1 MRRQQSTD
9 SSLFALCV
17 VIASRYSVGDRVNI
31 GKDKFR
37 VHSIQLLTTTF
48 RDLQNKISIVPNN
61 KLSTLPIQ
69 NLTRS
74 SSVVVKMKIAVA
86 FDTPSSKLAA
96 LRQRIVDHVQA
107 LPLQWKPAVSMH
119 LADLAPQLNT
129 VNVSLLLSH
138 LATYTQVKEWKRSK
152 TELLHVIREEMIA
165 LEIAWRQPESS
176 VSIVNGDSMKEL
188 MEGAARFVD
197 GFQGRRAALAE
208 GERVK
213 LLEDGATAA
222 EKEGSVPEAAEVTA
236 DAMPAPKSKKTKAA
250 A

>member
-1 MRRQQSTD
+1 MFVVV
-9 SSLFALCV
+9 SS
-17 VIASRYSVGDRVNI
+17 YSVGDRVNI

-74 SSVVVKMKIAVA
+74 SNVVVKMKIAVA
-86 FDTPSSKLAA
+86 FDTPSAKLAQ

-129 VNVSLLLSH
+129 VNVSLLISH
-138 LATYTQVKEWKRSK
+138 LASYTQVKEWKRSK
-152 TELLHVIREEMIA
+152 TELLHVVREQMIA
-165 LEIAWRQPESS
+165 LGIAWKQPESS
-176 VSIVNGDSMKEL
+176 VSLVNGDSMREL
-188 MEGAARFVD
+188 MEGAAHFID
-197 GFQGRRAALAE
+197 GYQTKRA
-208 GERVK
+208 
-213 LLEDGATAA
+213 ATAA
-222 EKEGSVPEAAEVTA
+222 VVGEDKVKLIEDGTAEKESAVVTTVGKVHAEAVSVGAANG
-236 DAMPAPKSKKTKAA
+236 AA

>member
-1 MRRQQSTD
+1 M
-9 SSLFALCV
+9 CV
-17 VIASRYSVGDRVNI
+17 FVSGCRYSVGDRVNI

-61 KLSTLPIQ
+61 KLSALPIQ

-96 LRQRIVDHVQA
+96 LRQRIVDHVQG

-152 TELLHVIREEMIA
+152 TELLHVVREEMIA
-165 LEIAWRQPESS
+165 LGVAWKQPESS
-176 VSIVNGDSMKEL
+176 VSLVNGDSMKEL
-188 MEGAARFVD
+188 MEGAAHFID
-197 GFQGRRAALAE
+197 GFQSNKRAVTAAAD
-208 GERVK
+208 ERVK
-213 LLEDGATAA
+213 LLEDGTVAG
-222 EKEGSVPEAAEVTA
+222 KEGGSVETAGKVAADGTSVA
-236 DAMPAPKSKKTKAA
+236 KRKSAA

>member
-1 MRRQQSTD
+1 MLTLLYGRLSN
-9 SSLFALCV
+9 S
-17 VIASRYSVGDRVNI
+17 YSVGDRVNI

-74 SSVVVKMKIAVA
+74 SNVVVKMKIAVA
-86 FDTPSSKLAA
+86 FDTPSSKLAS
-96 LRQRIVDHVQA
+96 LRQRIVVHVQA

-138 LATYTQVKEWKRSK
+138 LASYTQVKEWKTSK
-152 TELLHVIREEMIA
+152 TELLHVVREEMIA
-165 LEIAWRQPESS
+165 LGIAWKNPEST

-188 MEGAARFVD
+188 MEGAAKFID
-197 GFQGRRAALAE
+197 GYQSNRRVA
-208 GERVK
+208 GEEKVK
-213 LLEDGATAA
+213 LLEEDGTAA
-222 EKEGSVPEAAEVTA
+222 GKEGGTVESAGKVAVDAGSVAKG
-236 DAMPAPKSKKTKAA
+236 KSAA

>member
-1 MRRQQSTD
+1 M
-9 SSLFALCV
+9 
-17 VIASRYSVGDRVNI
+17 NI

-61 KLSTLPIQ
+61 KLSALPIQ

-96 LRQRIVDHVQA
+96 LRQRIVDHVQS

-119 LADLAPQLNT
+119 LADLSPQLNT

-152 TELLHVIREEMIA
+152 TELLHVVREAMIA
-165 LEIAWRQPESS
+165 LDVTWKQPESS
-176 VSIVNGDSMKEL
+176 VSLVNGDSMRDL
-188 MEGAARFVD
+188 MEGAAKLLD
-197 GFQGRRAALAE
+197 GYQTKRVAVA
-208 GERVK
+208 GEEKVR
-213 LLEDGATAA
+213 LLEDGAAA
-222 EKEGSVPEAAEVTA
+222 DKEGGGRVETTGKIAV
-236 DAMPAPKSKKTKAA
+236 DAVNVAKGKSAA

>member
-1 MRRQQSTD
+1 M
-9 SSLFALCV
+9 
-17 VIASRYSVGDRVNI
+17 GDRVNI

-165 LEIAWRQPESS
+165 LGVAWKQPESS
-176 VSIVNGDSMKEL
+176 VSLVNGDSMKEL
-188 MEGAARFVD
+188 MEGAAHFID
-197 GFQGRRAALAE
+197 GYQANKRPAVA
-208 GERVK
+208 GEDKVK
-213 LLEDGATAA
+213 LLEDGTTAG
-222 EKEGSVPEAAEVTA
+222 KENGAVETPAVKVAVDAVSVAKG
-236 DAMPAPKSKKTKAA
+236 KSAVV
-250 A
+250 